1 MASTKRPTP
10 SFNWRQTSVESETP
24 STTLCVVPLPRFAGA
39 DVTPRLY
46 LITPILDDV
55 AAFAPQLEA
64 ALGAGDVAAVL
75 LTLADADERT
85 LVNRAKAIAAV
96 VQKRD
101 VALLLDNR
109 PALVGRAGADG
120 AHVSGIEAFVAA
132 LPSLKPERIAGAGGL
147 RSRHDAMV
155 AGENGADY
163 VMFGEPDRR
172 GHRPPFEAVEE
183 RVQWWADLV
192 EVPCV
197 GYAGTAAE
205 VAVLR
210 DAGAD
215 FIALGNWLWNEPQGS
230 AATVAAVGKSL
241 AAPAPKPVA

>member
-1 MASTKRPTP
+1 MTQRA
-10 SFNWRQTSVESETP
+10 
-24 STTLCVVPLPRFAGA
+24 A
-39 DVTPRLY
+39 PRLY
-46 LITPILDDV
+46 LITPTLDDP
-55 AAFAPQLEA
+55 AAFIPQLEA

-85 LVNRAKAIAAV
+85 LVNRAKTLAAI
-96 VQKRD
+96 VQKHD

-109 PALVGRAGADG
+109 PGLVGRVGADG
-120 AHVSGIEAFVAA
+120 AHISGIQEFVAA
-132 LPSLKPERIAGAGGL
+132 LPSLKPERIAGAGAL

-172 GHRPPFEAVEE
+172 GHRPSFAAVEE

-205 VAVLR
+205 VAPLR
-210 DAGAD
+210 GAGAD
-215 FIALGNWLWNEPQGS
+215 FIALGNWLWNEPQS
-230 AATVAAVGKSL
+230 AAATVAAAAAGL

>member
-1 MASTKRPTP
+1 LSQKPPPPPSGRSPSPASRGRI
-10 SFNWRQTSVESETP
+10 N
-24 STTLCVVPLPRFAGA
+24 A
-39 DVTPRLY
+39 RLY
-46 LITPILDDV
+46 LITPTLDDPS
-55 AAFAPQLEA
+55 AFAPQLEA

-75 LTLADADERT
+75 LALADADERT
-85 LVNRAKAIAAV
+85 LVNRAKSIAAI
-96 VQKRD
+96 VQKRE

-109 PALVGRAGADG
+109 PELVGRVGADG

-132 LPSLKPERIAGAGGL
+132 LPTLKPERIAGAGGL

-172 GHRPPFEAVEE
+172 GHRPPFDTVEE

-205 VAVLR
+205 VAPLR

-215 FIALGNWLWNEPQGS
+215 FIALGNWLWNEPQG
-230 AATVAAVGKSL
+230 AFATVAAAAKSL